1 MDDRGGER
9 IEAILDV
16 RRARTKRARMRNYTY
31 MHTPVIRVASREGR
45 LCVGGVIFWNNAV
58 GVRA

>member
-1 MDDRGGER
+1 M
-9 IEAILDV
+9 

-31 MHTPVIRVASREGR
+31 MHTPVIRVANREGR